1 MIMNKLVAALIANE
15 TCDDEDEAVAQIGQI
30 QSDLDNGEDIHDLLL
45 VYGLTLDDATTPG
58 GCACAIDVSIFG
70 T

>member
-1 MIMNKLVAALIANE
+1 MNNLITALITNE
-15 TCDDEDEAVAQIGQI
+15 TCDDEAEAVGEIGQM

-45 VYGLTLDDATTPG
+45 IYGLTLDDA
-58 GCACAIDVSIFG
+58 IDVLIFG